1 MIPDRLY
8 WDKNFR
14 EGQSRSSLQCE
25 ENRNSEIKKRKKK
38 NKQQKRR
45 EKTRQNGAFG
55 PLPERESEGTFFQI
69 NVFIFS
75 CLSLN
80 VFTK

>member
-38 NKQQKRR
+38 KTNNKNAERKLDKMEHLGHCQR
-45 EKTRQNGAFG
+45 EKVKVH
-55 PLPERESEGTFFQI
+55 FFR
-69 NVFIFS
+69 
-75 CLSLN
+75 
-80 VFTK
+80 

>member
-38 NKQQKRR
+38 KQTTKTQR
-45 EKTRQNGAFG
+45 EN
-55 PLPERESEGTFFQI
+55 
-69 NVFIFS
+69 
-75 CLSLN
+75 
-80 VFTK
+80 